1 MNKNQLGNQFQKIK
15 PEYDRLGSNLVQ
27 ALKTFLTE
35 KDIPFLDV
43 YYRIKKFDSF
53 YEKIERK
60 KYKNPF
66 EDIEDICGIRVI
78 CYYASD
84 IEKVSELI
92 TKEFKILQEEDKAD
106 LLGLKEF
113 AYRSRH
119 YILRIN
125 KKWTSAPNYRNL
137 ENLKAEVQVRTIL
150 MHAWAEIEHKL
161 NYKSDSQV
169 PDKFQRKLFRLSA
182 KFEEADEQ
190 FEELKSGIENYKSNL
205 KQKIK
210 STNSFNTD
218 QDFNIETYRAFLNF
232 HFPEQEIE
240 QFRVNHTFELYNEAN
255 YDFAFLQRSLEKVK
269 PYSEEIL
276 KDLLENG
283 YCDEDNNLSPTEILG
298 IGLDIFDEERLKSID
313 KLKSWTD
320 IVAKWKPKI
329 TAGNKELS

>member
-1 MNKNQLGNQFQKIK
+1 MNRSEIGNQFQKSK

-27 ALKTFLTE
+27 ALKTFLNE
-35 KDIPFLDV
+35 KDIPYLDV

-66 EDIEDICGIRVI
+66 DEIEDICGIRVI

-84 IEKVSELI
+84 IEKISELI

-119 YILRIN
+119 FILRIN

-190 FEELKSGIENYKSNL
+190 FEELKAGIETYKSKL
-205 KQKIK
+205 KEKIE
-210 STNSFNTD
+210 STNSFNTK
-218 QDFNIETYRAFLNF
+218 QDFNIDTYRAFINF
-232 HFPEQEIE
+232 HFPKHEIE
-240 QFRVNHTFELYNEAN
+240 TFRLNHTFELYNDAN
-255 YDFAFLQRSLEKVK
+255 YDFDFLQNSLEKVK
-269 PYSEEIL
+269 PYSDEIL

-283 YCDEDNNLSPTEILG
+283 YCDEDKSISPTEILG
-298 IGLDIFDEERLKSID
+298 IALDIFDEERFNRID

-320 IVAKWKPKI
+320 IVNKWKPKI
-329 TAGNKELS
+329 TAGNNVYN